1 MIRRKDTGTPAVH
14 ELKVSSLRRT
24 SFDPEGQVRLAK
36 QWPMVA
42 VLIEKALTVG
52 SLVLFSGVH
61 LNEAEYWLGNPY
73 LSRVGMLFI

>member
-14 ELKVSSLRRT
+14 ELFIKRRT

>member
-1 MIRRKDTGTPAVH
+1 
-14 ELKVSSLRRT
+14 
-24 SFDPEGQVRLAK
+24 
-36 QWPMVA
+36 MVA

-61 LNEAEYWLGNPY
+61 LNEAEYWLSDPY